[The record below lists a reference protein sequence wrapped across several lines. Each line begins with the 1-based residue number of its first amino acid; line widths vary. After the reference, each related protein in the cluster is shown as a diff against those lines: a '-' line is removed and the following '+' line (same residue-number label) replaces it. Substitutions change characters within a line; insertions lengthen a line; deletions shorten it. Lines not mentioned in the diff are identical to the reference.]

1 MITRIALTGFL
12 LPGFVAALLGA
23 AQPARVAGAAPP
35 PSSQPVAT
43 RPATTQPAASQS
55 AATSR
60 SARSTEQAELIQ
72 TLLSERQRSSLVV
85 PIEAQPA
92 ENKGITASEPAPS
105 GGALLPEGTML
116 VERPGR
122 LVREDGKSMFVFH
135 AIGDETTTRSIE
147 LLPNGFLE
155 VMEREADAGLPDFVV
170 TGEVTLYKGHNYLLV
185 TKSIRRVANGN
196 LSP

>member
-1 MITRIALTGFL
+1 
-12 LPGFVAALLGA
+12 
-23 AQPARVAGAAPP
+23 
-35 PSSQPVAT
+35 
-43 RPATTQPAASQS
+43 
-55 AATSR
+55 
-60 SARSTEQAELIQ
+60 
-72 TLLSERQRSSLVV
+72 
-85 PIEAQPA
+85 
-92 ENKGITASEPAPS
+92 
-105 GGALLPEGTML
+105 
-116 VERPGR
+116 
-122 LVREDGKSMFVFH
+122 VFH